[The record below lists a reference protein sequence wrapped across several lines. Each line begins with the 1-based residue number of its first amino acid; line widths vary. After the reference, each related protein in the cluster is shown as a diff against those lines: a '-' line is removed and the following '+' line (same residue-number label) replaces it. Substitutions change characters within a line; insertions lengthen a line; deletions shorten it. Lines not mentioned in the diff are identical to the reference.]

1 MNQKEPSETANFYN
15 QIKKKKT
22 CKKKPQQTEQNGV
35 NNSPVSL
42 TGPDTLLMCCQNM
55 SHSMDAPQKQLLDY
69 LDNIFFNELQNL
81 REVMIYYPTVY
92 MLLLLSVT
100 ATERGSTISVEG
112 TEQLNVINNCALVPH
127 SHAI

>member
-1 MNQKEPSETANFYN
+1 
-15 QIKKKKT
+15 
-22 CKKKPQQTEQNGV
+22 
-35 NNSPVSL
+35 
-42 TGPDTLLMCCQNM
+42 MCCQNM
-55 SHSMDAPQKQLLDY
+55 SHSMDASQKQLLDY

-112 TEQLNVINNCALVPH
+112 TEQLNVINNSALVPH
-127 SHAI
+127 SPAI